1 MTYVGAGEEAGTE
14 KRGGPYRAGL
24 PGLHHTQ
31 GCIFSYFTN
40 CTKRRNEIKRELTKL
55 LPRLSVGVRGS
66 PEKS

>member
-1 MTYVGAGEEAGTE
+1 MTYVSAGEEAGTE
-14 KRGGPYRAGL
+14 KRGGPCRAGL

-40 CTKRRNEIKRELTKL
+40 CTKRSEINRELTKL
-55 LPRLSVGVRGS
+55 PPRPSVGVRGS